1 MRIKY
6 NRVSTI
12 GQSGDRFLLDS
23 DKYDLTLLD
32 KVSGT
37 VAFRDRQKAK
47 ELIQLVETNKVTEV
61 IVEELSRLGRST
73 GDCLRTLEW
82 LEEMGINVVV
92 RNLGLQSRPNG
103 KINPIWKMITSVLT
117 SIYDMELSHI
127 KQRTLA
133 GKMMFLQKGGRLGR
147 PNGTTE
153 SVRDF
158 LEKEKS
164 KEIAKN
170 LKKGLS
176 VRQVSKIVDCS
187 SRTVLKVKK
196 HLKLA

>member
-1 MRIKY
+1 
-6 NRVSTI
+6 VSTI